1 MRFSHWFYRV
11 TGAAVASALLASCGG
26 GGDAPARDDPG
37 PPGTITYGN
46 DRLVAM
52 DYGGFRLLFDCTLHV
67 ALRYQYTLTKDTG
80 NAARPSSFTLD
91 PTLPADCPQ
100 QTSTASYASVVPG
113 WDRGH
118 LVTSNHMDYNA
129 DYILRANY
137 MSNVVPQV
145 AVFNQGIWL
154 AAENVAECYRDLAP
168 VQVYGGVVFGDPS
181 NDFFLVSH
189 SVPTP
194 DRMWKAIVTTD
205 PATAAVKAIAW
216 IMPNQAALG
225 SLDSY
230 LVSIAELE
238 QILGT
243 AMVGIDVPAA
253 VKAGKPAVTWPL
265 PAGCSTS

>member
-1 MRFSHWFYRV
+1 MRFATWIFRV
-11 TGAAVASALLASCGG
+11 TGAVLAAVLLASCGG
-26 GGDAPARDDPG
+26 GGDAPGNIDPV
-37 PPGTITYGN
+37 PPGAITYGN

-52 DYGGFRLLFDCTLHV
+52 DYGGFALLFDCTLRI
-67 ALRYQYTLTKDTG
+67 ALRYQYKLSKDTG
-80 NAARPSSFTLD
+80 NLARPSAFTLD

-129 DYILRANY
+129 AYILRANY

-145 AVFNQGIWL
+145 AVFNQGLWL

-168 VQVYGGVVFGDPS
+168 LQVYGGVVFGDPS
-181 NDFFLVSH
+181 NDFFLASH
-189 SVPTP
+189 GVPTP
-194 DRMWKAIVTTD
+194 DRFWKVIVTTD
-205 PATAAVKAIAW
+205 AATAAVKAIAW
-216 IMPNQAALG
+216 IMPNQALLG
-225 SLDSY
+225 TLDSY

-238 QILGT
+238 QIVGT
-243 AMVGIDVPAA
+243 AMVGIDLPAA
-253 VKAGKPAVTWPL
+253 VKLAKPATTWPL